1 MPSQTPTTFGSVDLD
16 RSLRLILLDRLG
28 AVHAEQ
34 PLAADDPRATAGR
47 VTAHVA
53 ELGLR
58 VERIRGTVS
67 MAGVEVDHVWLA
79 VRARGRGTADR
90 WVLDAAFPL
99 LDPSFV
105 GLLASWVAGTT
116 STAELATMAAGAGV
130 DQRVLGRIPS
140 RATYRGLPVWSSRDS

>member
-16 RSLRLILLDRLG
+16 RSLRLVLLDRLG
-28 AVHAEQ
+28 AAHAAQ
-34 PLAADDPRATAGR
+34 PLAADDPRGTAGR
-47 VTAHVA
+47 VSAHVA
-53 ELGLR
+53 ELGLQ

-67 MAGVEVDHVWLA
+67 VAGVEVDHVWLA
-79 VRARGRGTADR
+79 VRTDGGGPAGR

-116 STAELATMAAGAGV
+116 STAELAAIAAGSGV
-130 DQRVLGRIPS
+130 DQRVLGRIPA
-140 RATYRGLPVWSSRDS
+140 RATYRGHPVWSSRDG